1 MDVFTDDFSPPGT
14 AESSPGQDYTKR
26 DAPYGKPHDDFEP
39 VADPQFWDK
48 KRLGFTGDPKDQ
60 EKMDWLDNEVYQQEA
75 PIKSP
80 YDQFPGAV
88 DMEDHKEETRFD
100 VHLTDPARL
109 KKMSKQIYKEY
120 ELETYEVGGG
130 KWKVS
135 VDGQELPEN
144 CASNAEAFKFGK
156 KFIDS
161 HGGRMSKLNSS
172 AGPESFS
179 KEVEKRM
186 KKLAIEAKKPE
197 PVKFESNF
205 QKEKNGSPYLPEEDD
220 KGSDSYEFGVKPVK
234 NMP

>member
-1 MDVFTDDFSPPGT
+1 MATKKKLSSSFSGSATRTLNSLNHEIESRMRSTKRLDVFTDDFSPPGT

-60 EKMDWLDNEVYQQEA
+60 EKMDWLDNEIYQQEA

-88 DMEDHKEETRFD
+88 DMEDYKEETRFD

-109 KKMSKQIYKEY
+109 RKMAK
-120 ELETYEVGGG
+120 
-130 KWKVS
+130 
-135 VDGQELPEN
+135 
-144 CASNAEAFKFGK
+144 
-156 KFIDS
+156 ID
-161 HGGRMSKLNSS
+161 
-172 AGPESFS
+172 GPEAFS

-186 KKLAIEAKKPE
+186 MKLAVEAKKPE